1 MILILSGYDL
11 FFFILV
17 LDERVRDE
25 EKGSRESRWFG
36 RIKGMYFGILIIF
49 IVYINIRE
57 I

>member
-25 EKGSRESRWFG
+25 EKGSRESCWFG
-36 RIKGMYFGILIIF
+36 RIKGTYFGILIIF
-49 IVYINIRE
+49 IVYINICE